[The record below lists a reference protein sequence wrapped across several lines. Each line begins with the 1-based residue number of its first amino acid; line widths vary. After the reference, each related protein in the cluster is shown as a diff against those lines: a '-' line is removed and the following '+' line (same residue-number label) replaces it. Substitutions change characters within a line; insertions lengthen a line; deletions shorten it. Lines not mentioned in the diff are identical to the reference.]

1 MRCVARSPTKLPPA
15 CDFGRSER
23 ETVKYSIGARR
34 APAVRGIPLGRPRY
48 PARPAS
54 VPRPAPPALRPTA
67 LERGLTRRRE
77 RGDMPIV
84 AVDDT
89 DSRERGMCTTYVAT
103 RIAARLADAGGQV
116 RRRLLVRLNPAVKH
130 KTRGNA
136 AVALHVSGVDA
147 DRAATVAVGAVEEF
161 AAAADPRT
169 SPGVVVADRD
179 VDGDP
184 FDRTGTP
191 IPDAVAAFAR
201 RALRERLSVADAVE
215 LAEEH
220 GFRHAAVGSAG
231 GAGESGTGTG
241 DSEAVA
247 GRGRIGALAAVGAPA
262 AFDDWTFERISYRER
277 NRCGTPREVDAESV
291 FAAAEAGYPT
301 VWDTVDRETGAT
313 VCVPNAPGPILHG
326 IRGDDAGACR
336 EVAAD
341 IESEPVDRAATFL
354 TNQGTDAHLAPG
366 RIGDLRDGAGYRV
379 AGVVAGEPET
389 KRGGH
394 VHVEV
399 ASDALGDEADESGLG
414 AGADAETL
422 RAVAFAP
429 TGRFRDR
436 VRTLRPGDRV
446 TLCGEHEVRPD
457 TDGPESTL
465 KLEKFAVRD
474 LIRTAPA
481 VPTCPDCGRSMSSAG
496 SDQGYRCR
504 DCGTSAPGKVAEPIE
519 RDLEVGW
526 YEVPP
531 SARRHVAKPL
541 VRGGFDAPVHPER

>member
-1 MRCVARSPTKLPPA
+1 
-15 CDFGRSER
+15 
-23 ETVKYSIGARR
+23 
-34 APAVRGIPLGRPRY
+34 
-48 PARPAS
+48 
-54 VPRPAPPALRPTA
+54 
-67 LERGLTRRRE
+67 
-77 RGDMPIV
+77 MPIV

-103 RIAARLADAGGQV
+103 RIAERLADDGGRI

-136 AVALHVSGVDA
+136 AVALHVSGLDA
-147 DRAATVAVGAVEEF
+147 DRAATVAVETVAEF

-184 FDRTGTP
+184 FDPTGAP

-201 RALRERLSVADAVE
+201 RALRERLSVAEAVE

-231 GAGESGTGTG
+231 GANGAGGAEGAGG
-241 DSEAVA
+241 ANGAGGAVGAGGANGAGGAVGADDADAVA

-262 AFDDWTFERISYRER
+262 AFGDWTFERISYRELD
-277 NRCGTPREVDAESV
+277 RCGTPREVDAESV
-291 FAAAEAGYPT
+291 FAAADAGYPT
-301 VWDTVDRETGAT
+301 VWDTVDRETGAA

-326 IRGDDAGACR
+326 IRGDDPAACR
-336 EVAAD
+336 AVAAD
-341 IESEPVDRAATFL
+341 IEGERVDRAATFL

-366 RIGDLRDGAGYRV
+366 RIGELRDGAGYRV
-379 AGVVAGEPET
+379 AGKVASAPET
-389 KRGGH
+389 KQGGH

-399 ASDALGDEADESGLG
+399 AGDRDTLDSGDSLRVG
-414 AGADAETL
+414 SGDSL

-436 VRTLRPGDRV
+436 VRALRPGDRV
-446 TLCGEHEVRPD
+446 TLCGEHEVRND
-457 TDGPESTL
+457 ADGPESTL

-474 LIRTAPA
+474 LVRTAPA

-496 SDQGYRCR
+496 KGQGYRCR
-504 DCGTSAPGKVAEPIE
+504 DCGTSAPGKVAEPID
-519 RDLEVGW
+519 RDLEAGW

-541 VRGGFDAPVHPER
+541 VRGGFDAPTHPER